1 MAKLT
6 PQNLVKF
13 TGTLQ
18 PGQRLIKRSDG
29 TFIPVGAT
37 EKPKSSG
44 SGNSGSSSGEFNNL
58 DLFDWQMILNNNN

>member
-6 PQNLVKF
+6 PQNLVQF

-18 PGQRLIKRSDG
+18 PGQRLLKRSDG
-29 TFIPVGAT
+29 TFIPVGVT
-37 EKPKSSG
+37 QSPGQNQNGNSGNSSG
-44 SGNSGSSSGEFNNL
+44 SFNDL